1 MTDKAPRCPLCGGV
15 FIDGTTTFTVEL
27 GFGVAVVRDVP
38 ARVCKQCGDASLTTK
53 ATRRLEA
60 MVESARASRQEVSIT
75 RRHEPWGYSD
85 INPEDD
91 DYREFLGCWTQEEKG
106 CFR

>member
-38 ARVCKQCGDASLTTK
+38 ARVCKQCGDASLTTE
-53 ATRRLEA
+53 AACRLEVI
-60 MVESARASRQEVSIT
+60 VESARASRQEVSIT
-75 RRHEPWGYSD
+75 RWHD
-85 INPEDD
+85 AVA
-91 DYREFLGCWTQEEKG
+91 
-106 CFR
+106 